1 MTLCSLTSGGKSFT
15 SIVRNVSYFF
25 FFFTE
30 IFFLV
35 DFEKRLF
42 KQRILGNVVR
52 WEADE
57 ATLDKLKV

>member
-15 SIVRNVSYFF
+15 SIVRNVSYF